1 MIDLRYHIV
10 SIVSI
15 FLALAVGILLGAGPL
30 QEDLGKTLTSQ
41 VSTLRDEKA
50 DLRTQLTQ
58 AERRVEAG
66 EEFATTVTGELVGD
80 QLAGRSVVLVTLPG
94 ADNDAATALTEVLTA
109 AGADVNG
116 TIGITSAWTDA
127 ATASARADV
136 AESLGPTSTADDSE
150 PAEPD
155 DRLAAALAGA
165 LLVPRVT
172 DADKVTPATTQT
184 LNGLKAGDLV
194 TFDGE
199 VPETSTLAVLVAPAP
214 EVPPATEP
222 TAQDRASADLA
233 GWLGLAR
240 ALDRAGNGAAVVGPP
255 TSADT
260 GGLIGAARQDGDTR
274 RIVSTVDDLTAPMGR
289 IAAVFALREQ
299 AEGAAGQYGLGTG
312 AAAVLPTQPADAP

>member
-1 MIDLRYHIV
+1 VIDLRYHIV

-50 DLRTQLTQ
+50 DLRSQLTL

-66 EEFATTVTGELVGD
+66 EEFATTVTDELVGG

-116 TIGITSAWTDA
+116 TVGITSAWTDA

-136 AESLGPTSTADDSE
+136 AESLGPTSTGDDTE

-172 DADKVTPATTQT
+172 DADKVTATTTAT
-184 LNGLKAGDLV
+184 LNGLKSGDLV

-199 VPETSTLAVLVAPAP
+199 VPELSTLAVVVAPAP

-222 TAQDRASADLA
+222 RRGTGRRPTWPAGLVWPVRSTRPATGQRSSVRRPAPTPVASSAQP
-233 GWLGLAR
+233 AR
-240 ALDRAGNGAAVVGPP
+240 TVTRAGS
-255 TSADT
+255 SAP
-260 GGLIGAARQDGDTR
+260 
-274 RIVSTVDDLTAPMGR
+274 LT
-289 IAAVFALREQ
+289 
-299 AEGAAGQYGLGTG
+299 T
-312 AAAVLPTQPADAP
+312 